1 MKEKKQQ
8 KTKWKNIGQPDL
20 RHLDRSKRLPDQPL
34 VRTVDSADAAMIILE
49 QHLGFID
56 AGITQV
62 EIITPMDVVVIER
75 ANLRHIVEK
84 RQDARERYVRH
95 ALATIR
101 DPYEIWIVEYEDENG
116 KEELRHVY
124 IGAFQGKQHMLVVFI
139 DTTGRVL
146 WNFMHG
152 DGKALN
158 KHRHGEC
165 IYIRP

>member
-1 MKEKKQQ
+1 MSEPIYG
-8 KTKWKNIGQPDL
+8 T
-20 RHLDRSKRLPDQPL
+20 S
-34 VRTVDSADAAMIILE
+34 S
-49 QHLGFID
+49 
-56 AGITQV
+56 
-62 EIITPMDVVVIER
+62 
-75 ANLRHIVEK
+75 K

>member
-8 KTKWKNIGQPDL
+8 KTNWKNIGQPDL
-20 RHLDRSKRLPDQPL
+20 RHLDMSKRLPDQPL
-34 VRTVDSADAAMIILE
+34 VRTVDSADAAMLILE

-75 ANLRHIVEK
+75 TNLRHIVEK

-101 DPYEIWIVEYEDENG
+101 DPYEIWIVEYEDE
-116 KEELRHVY
+116 H
-124 IGAFQGKQHMLVVFI
+124 
-139 DTTGRVL
+139 
-146 WNFMHG
+146 
-152 DGKALN
+152 GKALN
-158 KHRHGEC
+158 KHRHGKC